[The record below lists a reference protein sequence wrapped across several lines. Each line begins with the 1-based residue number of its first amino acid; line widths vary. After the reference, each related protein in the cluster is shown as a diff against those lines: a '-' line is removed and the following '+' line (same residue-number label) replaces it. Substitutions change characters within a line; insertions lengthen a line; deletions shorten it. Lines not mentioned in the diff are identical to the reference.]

1 MDKRYKSRS
10 NSQEI
15 GKDSYLEMDDIE
27 NIKSKLKELLLPYFV
42 DVTPEEMDV
51 FIDQNYDT
59 IKNWKVEDLDEILTH
74 FKH

>member
-1 MDKRYKSRS
+1 MDKRYKSGS
-10 NSQEI
+10 IDQEI
-15 GKDSYLEMDDIE
+15 GKDGYLEMSDIE
-27 NIKSKLKELLLPYFV
+27 NIKNKLKELLLPYFV
-42 DVTPEEMDV
+42 DVTSEEMDV

>member
-10 NSQEI
+10 VSQEI
-15 GKDSYLEMDDIE
+15 RKDGYLEMNDIE

-42 DVTPEEMDV
+42 DVTPEEMDAA
-51 FIDQNYDT
+51 IEQNSDI
-59 IKNWKVEDLDEILTH
+59 IKNWKAEDLEEILTH

>member
-10 NSQEI
+10 VNRETR
-15 GKDSYLEMDDIE
+15 KDGYLEMSDIE

-42 DVTPEEMDV
+42 DVTSEEMDV

-59 IKNWKVEDLDEILTH
+59 IKNWKVEDLNEILTH